1 VIASLSIAGCTSSTN
16 SSQTPSATT
25 SAATKHDAFLETYL
39 AAYRNTTY
47 ASNSTH
53 ITAWELDWINGTIAR
68 QHTVLNKSTNLTRA
82 YDETVMVFPTSQ
94 DATNDETVMVFP
106 TSQDATNY
114 VNAMNLTAYSLAST
128 EYSSGGA
135 YQNVTGHAPQIYKE
149 YHYNEGNSL
158 DISAYRLHDISQLD
172 NLVSITTGKVLS

>member
-94 DATNDETVMVFP
+94 DATN
-106 TSQDATNY
+106 Y

>member
-1 VIASLSIAGCTSSTN
+1 MVASLSIAGCTSSTN

-94 DATNDETVMVFP
+94 DATN
-106 TSQDATNY
+106 Y

>member
-1 VIASLSIAGCTSSTN
+1 MIASLSIAGCTSSTN

-94 DATNDETVMVFP
+94 DATN
-106 TSQDATNY
+106 Y